1 MKILIIDDSEKLA
14 EKLNDELE
22 KQNYAVDVAISRKEG
37 LELLTRSHYD
47 VVVLDLS
54 AQGLALCKKL
64 KELGKSTVI
73 LVLVSKSEEHTKIQC
88 LDAGAD
94 DCVVKPFDID
104 VLSARIRALIRRS
117 VGVRLPKILCGPL
130 VIETASLVVRNGS
143 TIVDLTPTEYRLLL
157 FLALNPSRFFNSEEL
172 VVNLWSTNRAPSS
185 AAVKTHMKTLRKKLS
200 NAGVTEKLIES
211 VYGYGYRLK
220 AQL

>member
-1 MKILIIDDSEKLA
+1 MKILIIYENEKVTD
-14 EKLNDELE
+14 KLNEELE
-22 KQNYAVDVAISRKEG
+22 KQNYAVDVAISPNEG

-47 VVVLDLS
+47 VVVLDLK
-54 AQGLALCKKL
+54 AQGPALCRKL
-64 KELGKSTVI
+64 KEIGNSSVI
-73 LVLVSKSEEHTKIQC
+73 LALITKSEERTKIQC

-94 DCVVKPFDID
+94 DFVVKPFDID

-143 TIVDLTPTEYRLLL
+143 TIVDLTPTEYRLLV

-172 VVNLWSTNRAPSS
+172 VLNLWSTYRAPSS
-185 AAVKTHMKTLRKKLS
+185 SAVKTHMKTLRKKLS